1 MRFYDSAFAIILQDD
16 LILLVKARDKENW
29 QLPGGRLEPG
39 ESSADALIREV
50 QEETG
55 LDAAPRRLTGTYR
68 REDGTVARIY
78 ETRARGTLIAP
89 RGEIV
94 ALRWVSISDAKE
106 MVSASTRKRIVEGLA
121 LILAPTAGGGKGP
134 TV

>member
-39 ESSADALIREV
+39 ESSANALIREV

-78 ETRARGTLIAP
+78 ETRARGTLSAP

-94 ALRWVSISDAKE
+94 ALRWVSIPDAKE

-121 LILAPTAGGGKGP
+121 LILAPAAGGGKGP
-134 TV
+134 SA

>member
-1 MRFYDSAFAIILQDD
+1 MRFTDSAFAIILQDD
-16 LILLVKARDKENW
+16 HLLLVKARDKEHW

-78 ETRARGTLIAP
+78 ETRARGSLSAP

-94 ALRWVSISDAKE
+94 ALRWVPVSEAKA

-121 LILAPTAGGGKGP
+121 RILSPAAGGGKGP
-134 TV
+134 TA

>member
-1 MRFYDSAFAIILQDD
+1 MRIQDSAFAIILQDEQ
-16 LILLVKARDKENW
+16 ILLVKARAKENW

-39 ESSADALIREV
+39 ETPADALIREV
-50 QEETG
+50 LEETG
-55 LDAAPRRLTGTYR
+55 LDAVPRRLTGTYR

-78 ETRARGTLIAP
+78 ETRAKGSLSGP

-94 ALRWVSISDAKE
+94 ALRWVSIHDAKI

-121 LILAPTAGGGKGP
+121 KILAPAGHGRHTGS
-134 TV
+134 

>member
-1 MRFYDSAFAIILQDD
+1 MSLRDSAFAIILRDD
-16 LILLVKARDKENW
+16 LLLLVKARAKENW

-50 QEETG
+50 LEETG
-55 LDAAPRRLTGTYR
+55 LDADPRRMTGTYR

-78 ETRARGTLIAP
+78 ETRAKGKLCGP
-89 RGEIV
+89 RGEIL
-94 ALRWVSISDAKE
+94 AQRWVSIQDAKE

-121 LILAPTAGGGKGP
+121 KILTTAAGNKDAS
-134 TV
+134 

>member
-1 MRFYDSAFAIILQDD
+1 MRLRDSAFAIILHDD
-16 LILLVKARDKENW
+16 HILLVKARAKENW

-50 QEETG
+50 LEETG
-55 LDAAPRRLTGTYR
+55 LDADPRRITGTYR

-78 ETRARGTLIAP
+78 ETRTKGRLCGP
-89 RGEIV
+89 RGEIL
-94 ALRWVSISDAKE
+94 AQRWVSIQEAKD

-121 LILAPTAGGGKGP
+121 KILTTAAGGRIAN
-134 TV
+134 